1 MMIIL
6 MRIKMMKIR
15 KRIMMVINTITMMM
29 MMDMR
34 IRRIAIR
41 SY

>member
-15 KRIMMVINTITMMM
+15 KRIMRAINMIIMMM
-29 MMDMR
+29 VMDMR